1 MSTSVKMLFLL
12 SVLLV
17 IPVTETREPPDREP
31 DDRDVFRR
39 PDHRRREPEFE
50 RGGGGGGGPPRVVY
64 HNMFDKFFW
73 FECPW
78 GQSIYR

>member
-12 SVLLV
+12 CTLLV
-17 IPVTETREPPDREP
+17 IPVTETRGPPDREP
-31 DDRDVFRR
+31 EDRRVLRR
-39 PDHRRREPEFE
+39 PEDREGG
-50 RGGGGGGGPPRVVY
+50 GGGGGGGPPRVVY
-64 HNMFDKFFW
+64 QNMFDKFFW